1 MDLKNDARAVKKKRG
16 GKKRKKVGIRFLD
29 FGYLLCIR
37 IQDRN

>member
-1 MDLKNDARAVKKKRG
+1 MDLKNDARAVKKKG
-16 GKKRKKVGIRFLD
+16 GGRKKVAIRFLD